1 MHELPS
7 VVRLGRADCGDQA
20 NAARREW
27 LVTNGLGGF
36 AAGTVAGINSRRYHG
51 LLVAALRPPL
61 DRALLVA
68 KLDPLATYDGRRYG
82 LTTNAFEDGTVDPHG
97 YRHIEAFR
105 LDGLIP
111 HWSYA
116 IADAILEQQIWMAHG
131 ANTTYVTY
139 SLTRASGPLELA
151 LTPLCTY
158 RDFHHLAPTRWEA
171 ELRAV
176 DGGFDLEAYPGA
188 QSYRV
193 VADRAV
199 FRMAAAWY
207 RAFKHPV
214 ETERGFYDREDLFV
228 PGYFYA
234 TLQPGETLTVV
245 CSTDPVTPH
254 SGAQA
259 LDAERARQVALLQTC
274 PPDRPDWLRQ
284 LSLAA
289 DAFIVR
295 REDPGP
301 VGSGGGPNGNPAPAP
316 AGGPF
321 VPAATA
327 VPPAGTTV
335 LAGYPWF
342 SDWGRDTMIA
352 LPGLTL
358 ATGRPEVAAEI
369 LRTFARYV
377 SQGMLPNRFPD
388 AGEAPD
394 YNTVDA
400 TLWYVHAVDAYTRH
414 ARDFDLARELY
425 AVLVD
430 IVDWHQRGTRY
441 QIHADPADGLL
452 YAGEPGVQLTW
463 MDAKVGDRVITPRI
477 GKPVEVNALWH
488 HALRVMAGLAE
499 RFDDAWAAGQYAA
512 QADRVATAFRE
523 RFWYAAGGYLYDVID
538 GPEGIPDAQGRRV
551 DATLRPNQ
559 ILAVALPHT
568 LLDPDQARSVVDI
581 CARQL
586 WTSHG
591 LRSLAPGDPAYVGA
605 YRGGPAE
612 RDGAYHQGTV
622 WSWLAGSFVTAHY
635 RVYGDT
641 AAARGYLAAFE
652 SHLSDA
658 GLGSISEIFDGD
670 VPHRPDGCFAQA
682 WGVAEVLRAWREV
695 GGEQEMRGGPGGY

>member
-1 MHELPS
+1 MHALPS
-7 VVRLGRADCGDQA
+7 SIRLGRADCGDLA

-36 AAGTVAGINSRRYHG
+36 ASGTVAGLNSRRYHG

-61 DRALLVA
+61 DRTLMVA

-82 LTTNAFEDGTVDPHG
+82 LTTNAFADGTIDPHG
-97 YRHIEAFR
+97 YRLIESFR

-111 HWSYA
+111 CWSYA
-116 IADAILEQQIWMAHG
+116 IADAILEQRVWMVHG
-131 ANTTYVTY
+131 ANTSCVTY

-158 RDFHHLAPTRWEA
+158 RDFHHLAPARWEV

-176 DGGFDLEAYPGA
+176 EGGFELKAFPGA
-188 QSYRV
+188 QPYRV
-193 VADRAV
+193 VADRAL
-199 FRMAAAWY
+199 FRGADSGADTWY
-207 RAFKHPV
+207 RAFQHPV
-214 ETERGFYDREDLFV
+214 ETERGFDDREDLFV
-228 PGYFYA
+228 PGILYA

-245 CSTDPVTPH
+245 CSTEPVAPH
-254 SGAQA
+254 AGAQA
-259 LDAERARQVALLQTC
+259 LEAERERQVALLRDC
-274 PPDRPDWLRQ
+274 PADEPDWLRQ
-284 LSLAA
+284 LTLAA

-295 REDPGP
+295 RAQND
-301 VGSGGGPNGNPAPAP
+301 V
-316 AGGPF
+316 
-321 VPAATA
+321 
-327 VPPAGTTV
+327 AGTTV

-358 ATGRPEVAAEI
+358 ATGRPAVAAEI

-377 SQGMLPNRFPD
+377 SDGMLPNRFPD
-388 AGEAPD
+388 AGETPE

-400 TLWYVHAVDAYTRH
+400 TLWAVHAVDAYTRH
-414 ARDFDLARELY
+414 AGDFDLARELY
-425 AVLVD
+425 ATLVD
-430 IVDWHQRGTRY
+430 IIDWHQRGTRY

-463 MDAKVGDRVITPRI
+463 MDAKVGENVITPRI

-488 HALRVMAGLAE
+488 HALRVMADLAE
-499 RFDDAWAAGQYAA
+499 RFGDTWAAGQYRA
-512 QADRVATAFRE
+512 QADRVAAAFLD

-538 GPEGIPDAQGRRV
+538 GPEGMTDAQGRRA

-559 ILAVALPHT
+559 ILAVALPHP
-568 LLDPDQARSVVDI
+568 LLAADQAKAVVDV

-591 LRSLAPGDPAYVGA
+591 LRSLAPGDPAYIGA
-605 YRGGPAE
+605 YRGGPVE

-622 WSWLAGSFVTAHY
+622 WSWLAGPFVTAHF
-635 RVYGDT
+635 RVYGDA

-652 SHLSDA
+652 LHLADA

-670 VPHRPDGCFAQA
+670 APHRPDGCFAQA

-695 GGEQEMRGGPGGY
+695 GGEKGIRGGSGVK